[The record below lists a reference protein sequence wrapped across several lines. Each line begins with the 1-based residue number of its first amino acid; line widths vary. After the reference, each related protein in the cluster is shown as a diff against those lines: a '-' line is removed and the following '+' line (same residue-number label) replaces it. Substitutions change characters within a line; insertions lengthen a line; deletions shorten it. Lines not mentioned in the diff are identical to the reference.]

1 MEEIRKGNCP
11 HCGKPL
17 EIPAELEEFSCLYCG
32 ARSKTADLCVKKA
45 IVAGEFEQRRQ
56 VLLQELPKAV
66 TGYPDYYKKITKKD
80 FFPAFERYENENR
93 ETVDS
98 LDLCVDA
105 CPDGEQAGVE
115 RLCKDLLD
123 AIDAYMQADRRRN
136 KSAIQFE
143 VKVVLAIF
151 LTPLIGKRKLHCAE
165 AFRTELNRRWLE
177 RYPKQLWTP
186 GDYDVMASGF
196 RKRKWCFITTA
207 TCAYEKKSDDCAELT
222 AFRAFR
228 DGWLTEHGGQALIA
242 EYYEKAPGIVT
253 CIELCDNPAERYK
266 EIRERWLAPCYR
278 ALQEDRMEE
287 CRDRYVD
294 MVRTL
299 EKRYLQ

>member
-1 MEEIRKGNCP
+1 MEEIMKGNCP

-32 ARSKTADLCVKKA
+32 ARLKADDLRVKKP
-45 IVAGEFEQRRQ
+45 IVEGEFEERRAE
-56 VLLQELPKAV
+56 LREELPKAV
-66 TGYPDYYKKITKKD
+66 TRYPDYYKKLTKKA
-80 FFPAFERYENENR
+80 FFSAFERYENENR
-93 ETVDS
+93 SVVDS
-98 LDLCVDA
+98 IDLCVDA
-105 CPDGEQAGVE
+105 CPDGETAAVE
-115 RLCKDLLD
+115 LLCKDMLD
-123 AIDAYMQADRRRN
+123 AIDTYMQADRRRN
-136 KSAIQFE
+136 KNGIQFE

-151 LTPLIGKRKLHCAE
+151 FTPLLRKRGLRCAE
-165 AFRTELNRRWLE
+165 TFRTELNRQWLE
-177 RYPKQLWTP
+177 RYPKQMWTP

-196 RKRKWCFITTA
+196 RKHKLCFITTA
-207 TCAYEKKSDDCAELT
+207 TCAHEGKPDDCAELT

-228 DGWLTEHGGQALIA
+228 DGWLTEHGGKDLIA
-242 EYYEKAPGIVT
+242 AYYENAPGIVA
-253 CIELCDNPAERYK
+253 CIELCDRPEERYA

-278 ALQEDRMEE
+278 ALQEGRMVE